1 MADLAAEAVVETE
14 AGEDVAAAVV
24 GPGRTRRRNGSLSPN
39 SAVLFVQARSSQWRY
54 RNANAAMADEQEIYL
69 HSLPI
74 KEYQIVD
81 QFLPK
86 LKDEVMKVA
95 RPTLLLVCLLWTGV
109 DR

>member
-1 MADLAAEAVVETE
+1 
-14 AGEDVAAAVV
+14 
-24 GPGRTRRRNGSLSPN
+24 
-39 SAVLFVQARSSQWRY
+39 
-54 RNANAAMADEQEIYL
+54 MADEQEIYL